1 MVLWTY
7 SARLCSEWLR
17 DRGLRYDPHNARVG
31 GFNLAQHGLR
41 VEFTHPGDPEK
52 KLYMSI
58 QTHPLVASDA
68 FAETAMQSGS
78 ELLSSMALKSPDCV
92 RHRSPEDLFA
102 YVNMVAGIL
111 QDGDAFQRILDGA

>member
-1 MVLWTY
+1 MVRWTY

-17 DRGLRYDPHNARVG
+17 DKDLQHAPHSGSVG
-31 GFNLAQHGLR
+31 GFNFAEHGLR
-41 VEFTHPGDPEK
+41 VEFTHPGDPVK
-52 KLYMSI
+52 KLYMSV
-58 QTHPLVASDA
+58 QTHPLIASDA

-78 ELLSSMALKSPDCV
+78 ELLSSMVLKSPDCV

-102 YVNMVAGIL
+102 YVEMVAGIL